1 VLLAVT
7 YLLLATPPVVLA
19 AGQWVLE
26 RSWGTYGQGPGQFN
40 GPVDV
45 VVGSNGLVYVS
56 DVGNNRI
63 QVFTDEGIYLFE
75 WGAKGSGGGQ
85 FLGPEGIAIDE
96 FDVMYVTDDGNCR
109 VQEFIL
115 DGSFLDAWGGD
126 CGTGPGGLQSPRLLA
141 VGQGFA
147 YIIAHSSIEK
157 FSVDGTFVLQ
167 FPQTYAYE
175 GVALGQDG
183 SVWATVPDFWL
194 VRQLGTDGSL
204 IQEWSAL
211 PPGAKEA
218 HPIDIDLD
226 NAGNVYL
233 ANSVWGT
240 IEKFTPGGSHLD
252 TIPADNLPRGIDI
265 VDDRELYVVGL
276 LGNNVYKYKWVAV
289 PVEETTWGGI
299 KAQYREFHPGG
310 AQP

>member
-1 VLLAVT
+1 MTAIAV
-7 YLLLATPPVVLA
+7 
-19 AGQWVLE
+19 
-26 RSWGTYGQGPGQFN
+26 
-40 GPVDV
+40 
-45 VVGSNGLVYVS
+45 
-56 DVGNNRI
+56 
-63 QVFTDEGIYLFE
+63 
-75 WGAKGSGGGQ
+75 
-85 FLGPEGIAIDE
+85 
-96 FDVMYVTDDGNCR
+96 
-109 VQEFIL
+109 IL

-194 VRQLGTDGSL
+194 VRQLGTDGS
-204 IQEWSAL
+204 
-211 PPGAKEA
+211 
-218 HPIDIDLD
+218 IDLD

-289 PVEETTWGGI
+289 PVEEIVISAKVGLL
-299 KAQYREFHPGG
+299 FPGVNGSARPG
-310 AQP
+310 ADCFR